1 MDTERERIKQIAIKI
16 PDATPEIVAS
26 NSLSDEQALLAKV
39 RY

>member
-1 MDTERERIKQIAIKI
+1 MKTEQERNSQIAIKI